1 MNLLPARKKLFRK
14 LQSFSSSRLVSLL
27 VSLTVV
33 AAIIITLQQSE
44 LFLIKKISCQLDD
57 FPCPQILQPLLTNLH
72 KQNLL
77 TLNSSKI
84 KQKLI
89 DLDPLFGQITISK
102 HLPSSLAIIITRQFP
117 VAQLVLVEADQLNS
131 LISSDSASLSAELT
145 GSVFNLDRSGKT
157 YQPHVSPP
165 PTLPLT
171 YTSNLD
177 SSAWI
182 AQLVNALQQ
191 HYVSHQALAWVNQQ
205 LAVIQLSPA
214 TTAWLDPQKN
224 LTIQVASLQYILRGS
239 KIDEEI
245 PTKIDLRFDKPVLTY

>member
-1 MNLLPARKKLFRK
+1 MKLLSIRKKIFRK
-14 LQSFSSSRLVSLL
+14 LQGFSSNRLVSLIT
-27 VSLTVV
+27 SLAIVIVV
-33 AAIIITLQQSE
+33 IITLQKSE
-44 LFLIKKISCQLDD
+44 LFLIRKISCQLDD
-57 FPCPQILQPLLTNLH
+57 FPCPQVLQPLLTNLH

-84 KQKLI
+84 KRELI

-102 HLPSSLAIIITRQFP
+102 HLPSSLSIIIIRQFP
-117 VAQLVLVEADQLNS
+117 VAQLVLVETDQLDS

-157 YQPHVSPP
+157 YQPHVPPP
-165 PTLPLT
+165 PTLPVI
-171 YTSNLD
+171 YTSSLD
-177 SSAWI
+177 SSIWV
-182 AQLVNALQQ
+182 AQLVDALQQ
-191 HYVSHQALAWVNQQ
+191 HYVSYQSLAWVNQQ
-205 LAVIQLSPA
+205 LAVIQLSSV

-245 PTKIDLRFDKPVLTY
+245 PTKIDLRFDKPILTY